1 MVEIREATKADIP
14 ALYALYTALGKKDE
28 GYFEHAFSAGAVP
41 VMAFEGGE
49 LSGFALLNW
58 TPRYSLYRKLDI
70 PEIQDLNV
78 LPAKRRRGIARA
90 IVEYCENAARAKKCP
105 LMGIAVGVT
114 KEYGPA
120 QIMYIQMGYV
130 PDGNGA
136 TYDREGVQANMTYTL
151 DDDFA
156 LMLVKV
162 L

>member
-1 MVEIREATKADIP
+1 MVELREATKEDIP
-14 ALYALYTALGKKDE
+14 ALYALYAAVGKKDE
-28 GYFEHAFSAGAVP
+28 GYFEHAFAAGAVP
-41 VMAFEGGE
+41 VMAYESGE

-58 TPRYSLYRKLDI
+58 HPRYSLYRKLDI

-78 LPAKRRRGIARA
+78 IPARRRRGIARA
-90 IVEYCENAARAKKCP
+90 IVEYCERKAKVKGCE
-105 LMGIAVGVT
+105 LMGIAVGLT

-120 QIMYIQMGYV
+120 QIMYIKMGYM

-156 LMLVKV
+156 LMLVKP

>member
-1 MVEIREATKADIP
+1 MIELREASKDDIP
-14 ALYALYTALGKKDE
+14 ALYALYDCVGKKDD
-28 GYFEHAFSAGAVP
+28 GYFEHAFAARAVP
-41 VMAFEGGE
+41 VMAYLEGE

-58 TPRYSLYRKLDI
+58 HPRYSLYRKLDI

-78 LPAKRRRGIARA
+78 VPAKRRRGIARA
-90 IVEYCENAARAKKCP
+90 IVEYCEYKAKARGCA

-114 KEYGPA
+114 KDYGPA
-120 QIMYIQMGYV
+120 QIMYSKMGYM

-136 TYDREGVQANMTYTL
+136 TYDRQGVQANMTYTL

-156 LMLVKV
+156 LMLVKP

>member
-1 MVEIREATKADIP
+1 MIEIREATRADIP
-14 ALYALYTALGKKDE
+14 ALYALYTDLGKHDD
-28 GYFEHAFSAGAVP
+28 GYFEHAFEAGAVP
-41 VMAFEGGE
+41 VIAYEGGE

-90 IVEYCENAARAKKCP
+90 IVDYCENAARAKGCQ
-105 LMGIAVGVT
+105 LMGIAVGLT
-114 KEYGPA
+114 KEYGAA
-120 QIMYIQMGYV
+120 QVMYIKMGYV

-136 TYDREGVQANMTYTL
+136 TYDRQGVQANMTYTL

-156 LMLVKV
+156 LMLVKA